1 MFHLICGQRYSTFMN
16 INPNRSIGGLILE
29 EVYIGKKP
37 KVDDLH
43 GYWAY
48 MIFIPKVQKSKLENQ
63 TKKCMFMAMLLNTKF
78 FDVMTQ

>member
-16 INPNRSIGGLILE
+16 INPNKSMGGLILE

-43 GYWAY
+43 GYLAY
-48 MIFIPKVQKSKLENQ
+48 IIFILKVQEKKLENQ
-63 TKKCMFMAMLLNTKF
+63 IKKCMFVAMLLNSKF